1 MATNR
6 FVRFSRTW
14 RAHIA
19 WGRDNRQQED
29 AHSKYC
35 RIVVWCDF
43 SCSAFCRPASLLMRV
58 NFLPLF
64 FLSASAFGAFN
75 TFDSSTFADSTCT
88 VLPVESPRGFF
99 ASPSGNPLAA
109 GTEDDP
115 LDLQSALS
123 AGSPVGP
130 GGVLWL
136 MEGTYKGTFVRCQ
149 PWRAKRRLVDPSSR
163 ETALLTRRAHSARGD
178 AK

>member
-149 PWRAKRRLVDPSSR
+149 PWRAKRRLVVGKIRPLDVC
-163 ETALLTRRAHSARGD
+163 HI
-178 AK
+178 